1 MTDRVA
7 IIVEAAIVRVAIVP
21 VVIALVAIVVL
32 GQVESGE
39 NVAKADVRISAE
51 AVGVLSMARSISS
64 SKSSSRIASIWIIRR
79 TWL

>member
-1 MTDRVA
+1 MRDRVA
-7 IIVEAAIVRVAIVP
+7 IIAEAAIGLVAIVP
-21 VVIALVAIVVL
+21 AATARAAIVVHV
-32 GQVESGE
+32 QVGIGE
-39 NVAKADVRISAE
+39 NVVKADVRISAE